1 MKGSSL
7 AGATTTHATTH
18 HAYHHPPTAPLQ
30 SLAICLRSPAGF
42 SRAGKGAAM
51 LIETPDCARV
61 AKKSAFGR
69 GVSEAGARTE
79 TPALPPC
86 CFCRRHGGC
95 MHTVPAPSD
104 LLEAPPSAQAS
115 ATIICARLASQVRVK
130 RGGFPDADSAKTPSL
145 PPCCTRQR
153 DGGCGHTCRHAVVP
167 ARRRHRLGKPPPPS
181 ATVMRSVPQALSASP

>member
-61 AKKSAFGR
+61 AKMSVLAGGFG
-69 GVSEAGARTE
+69 GGSARTE
-79 TPALPPC
+79 NPALPPC

-95 MHTVPAPSD
+95 MHTFPAPAD

-145 PPCCTRQR
+145 PPTLHPPAGRRVWPHVSTR
-153 DGGCGHTCRHAVVP
+153 GCPRPPTSPFGEAAAAIGHGHE
-167 ARRRHRLGKPPPPS
+167 
-181 ATVMRSVPQALSASP
+181 VPQALSASP